1 MRKLISCKPNIFGFR
16 NNRSNAVC
24 VLDNCFDERDAVDYD
39 DDDDFD
45 EYDYDD
51 DKDDDYQI
59 IYP

>member
-16 NNRSNAVC
+16 NNRSNTGC
-24 VLDNCFDERDAVDYD
+24 VLDNYFDERDAVDYD

-51 DKDDDYQI
+51 EEDDD
-59 IYP
+59 

>member
-24 VLDNCFDERDAVDYD
+24 VLDNYFDERDAVDYD

-51 DKDDDYQI
+51 EEDDD
-59 IYP
+59 

>member
-1 MRKLISCKPNIFGFR
+1 MRKLISCKPNIFCFR

-24 VLDNCFDERDAVDYD
+24 VLDNYFDERYAVDY

-51 DKDDDYQI
+51 YEDDDKQI